1 MAEKSSARRERLARK
16 YGRVLDS
23 GYIAPNESDVF
34 GFLMDNGFW
43 QEAFIVAEREGDA
56 RSLGTVRRFWFSL
69 LEFGVDEHGDALDTG
84 LVDQFSVPELMA
96 GWLDSLKSDYHD
108 VPKKRLMHLA
118 GAVAAMCFME
128 FEHLGYEVVGDDE
141 LCRVVRPAK
150 AA

>member
-96 GWLDSLKSDYHD
+96 GWLDSLKNDYDD
-108 VPKKRLMHLA
+108 VPKERLMRLA
-118 GAVAAMCFME
+118 GALAAMCFRE
-128 FEHLGYEVVGDDE
+128 FEHLGFEVVRDDE
-141 LCRVVRPAK
+141 LCRVVRPAN